1 MRCCHGCD
9 PVAIRE
15 QANLVALTA
24 QDVARLADLAR
35 IELSEE
41 ELARLAP
48 QLDIILNS
56 VAKVAEVAGPDVP
69 PTSHPVPM
77 TNVFRADELRP
88 SWPVEQLLAGAPDV
102 EDGQFRVPRILD
114 EEA

>member
-1 MRCCHGCD
+1 MLSW
-9 PVAIRE
+9 PLVVAARE
-15 QANLVALTA
+15 EEKLVALTV

-48 QLDIILNS
+48 QLDVILTAVAS
-56 VAKVAEVAGPDVP
+56 VADVAGQDVP
-69 PTSHPVPM
+69 PTSHPVRLE
-77 TNVFRADELRP
+77 NVYRTDETRP
-88 SWPVEQLLAGAPDV
+88 SWPAEAMLAGAPAV
-102 EDGQFRVPRILD
+102 EDDHFRVPRILD

>member
-1 MRCCHGCD
+1 M
-9 PVAIRE
+9 
-15 QANLVALTA
+15 ALTA

-48 QLDIILNS
+48 QLDVILTA
-56 VAKVAEVAGPDVP
+56 VASVAEVAEQDVA
-69 PTSHPVPM
+69 PTSHPVRLE
-77 TNVFRADELRP
+77 NVYRTDELKP
-88 SWPVEQLLAGAPDV
+88 SWPAETMLAGAPAV
-102 EDGQFRVPRILD
+102 EDDHFRVPRILD